1 MTETAVRRIRYGVMA
16 LVVALLLAFVVPKV
30 RSGDSGQTF
39 SAVLTDAAELVPDNG
54 VRVNDVQVGH
64 ITKIS
69 LDGLAA
75 KVDFVIDEDV
85 ELPAGT
91 RAEVRQTSLLGEL
104 YLALVPEGEGRLKED
119 ATIPLDRTRRVPQLE
134 QVISL
139 GGQLVDQVNA
149 DNINRILDAFDQG
162 TGGDPQRVG
171 RFLDA
176 MAGAS
181 RAFAAHEPQLAATI
195 ERVEQMASA
204 LAPHTQELAGSV
216 DRLASGMSALEKHRD
231 ELGEFVT
238 AVDQLANSATELV
251 TNHEAKLSRAGA
263 TAKQLLTELIENLP
277 DFEKALQAL
286 PDFNNGWNCTVQ
298 GNYIQWLAAV
308 YPEAARVDTGS
319 GHCTPEQGSRG
330 RQESGQV
337 QVNGVPGQKID
348 DPAGTGDIDLGY
360 GSANENRQDRN
371 GNPQPSSGSGGSESS
386 KSPSEKHDG
395 GLGLFMWSTVE
406 ATR

>member
-1 MTETAVRRIRYGVMA
+1 MSAVAVRRIRYGVMA
-16 LVVALLLAFVVPKV
+16 LVVVLLLAFVVPKV
-30 RSGDSGQTF
+30 RSADSGQTF
-39 SAVLTDAAELVPDNG
+39 SALIGDAAELVPDNG

-69 LDGLAA
+69 LEGLAA

-85 ELPAGT
+85 VLPAGT
-91 RAEVRQTSLLGEL
+91 RAEVRQTSLLGEQ
-104 YLALVPEGEGRLKED
+104 YLALIPEGEGRLAED
-119 ATIPLDRTRRVPQLE
+119 TTIPLERTRRVPQLE
-134 QVISL
+134 QVIAL

-149 DNINRILDAFDQG
+149 GNINRILTAFDEG
-162 TGGDPQRVG
+162 TGADPQRVG

-181 RAFAAHEPQLAATI
+181 RAFAVHEPELAATI

-204 LAPHTQELAGSV
+204 LAPHTQELAQSV
-216 DRLASGMSALEKHRD
+216 DRFAGGMAALEKHRD
-231 ELGEFVT
+231 DLGNFVT
-238 AVDQLANSATELV
+238 AVDQLATSATELV
-251 TNHEAKLSRAGA
+251 TNHEQKLSRAGA
-263 TAKQLLTELIENLP
+263 TARQLLTELVENLP

-308 YPEAARVDTGS
+308 YPEAARVDTGG

-330 RQESGQV
+330 RQEQGQV

-360 GSANENRQDRN
+360 GSANENRQDQHGTPYR
-371 GNPQPSSGSGGSESS
+371 GSGSS

>member
-1 MTETAVRRIRYGVMA
+1 MTQVAVRRIRWGVTA
-16 LVVALLLAFVVPKV
+16 LVAIALIAFVVPKV

-39 SAVLTDAAELVPDNG
+39 SAMISDAAELVPDNG

-69 LDGLAA
+69 LEGLAA

-91 RAEVRQTSLLGEL
+91 RVELRQTSLLGEQ
-104 YLALVPEGEGRLKED
+104 YLALIPEGTGRLEED

-134 QVISL
+134 QVIAL

-149 DNINRILDAFDQG
+149 DNINRILTAFDEG
-162 TGGDPQRVG
+162 TGADPQRVG

-181 RAFAAHEPQLAATI
+181 RAFAAHEPELAATI

-216 DRLASGMSALEKHRD
+216 DRFASGMSALEKHRD
-231 ELGEFVT
+231 DLGTFVT
-238 AVDQLANSATELV
+238 AVDELANSVTELV
-251 TNHEAKLSRAGA
+251 TNHEDKLSKAGA

-308 YPEAARVDTGS
+308 YPEAARVDTGG

-330 RQESGQV
+330 RQEQGQV

-348 DPAGTGDIDLGY
+348 DPAGTGDVDLGY
-360 GSANENRQDRN
+360 GTANENRQDHN
-371 GNPQPSSGSGGSESS
+371 GYRHSGSGGSQSS
-386 KSPSEKHDG
+386 KSPSEKDDG

-406 ATR
+406 ASR